1 MPIKR
6 KKKGFS
12 FIQSIFTFFLILIV
26 FNLCLIFINYNYYKA
41 ETFYTYSDI
50 KSLSYEEEEF
60 LVFINENVDLFISS
74 DLEDFEEK
82 KNKNSKFSKYN
93 LKILNNKYYITKEG
107 YNNKMY
113 IKLEKITSENDTIF
127 IPSFYKTD
135 YIVGD

>member
-26 FNLCLIFINYNYYKA
+26 FNLCLIFINYNYSKA

>member
-26 FNLCLIFINYNYYKA
+26 FNLCLIFINYNYSKA

-50 KSLSYEEEEF
+50 KTLSYEEEEF

>member
-26 FNLCLIFINYNYYKA
+26 FNLCLIFINYNYSKA
-41 ETFYTYSDI
+41 EIFYTYSDI
-50 KSLSYEEEEF
+50 KTLSYEEEEF
-60 LVFINENVDLFISS
+60 LVFINENVELFISS
-74 DLEDFEEK
+74 DLKDFEEK
-82 KNKNSKFSKYN
+82 KKKNSKFFKYN

-113 IKLEKITSENDTIF
+113 IKLEKITN
-127 IPSFYKTD
+127 
-135 YIVGD
+135 

>member
-26 FNLCLIFINYNYYKA
+26 FNLCLIFINYNYSKA
-41 ETFYTYSDI
+41 EIFYTYSDI
-50 KSLSYEEEEF
+50 KTLSYEEEEF

>member
-12 FIQSIFTFFLILIV
+12 FIQSIFTIFLILIV
-26 FNLCLIFINYNYYKA
+26 FNLCLIFINYNYSKA
-41 ETFYTYSDI
+41 ETFYTYSDM

-60 LVFINENVDLFISS
+60 LVFINENVELFISS
-74 DLEDFEEK
+74 DLKDFEEK
-82 KNKNSKFSKYN
+82 KKKNSKFFKYN

-113 IKLEKITSENDTIF
+113 IKLEKITNENNIVF

-135 YIVGD
+135 YIVGG